1 MSSSRA
7 WKWLRFFIRGMALWV
22 AYAAAAQSAVA
33 QNRIGVGIDAAFS
46 PQEYD
51 DIRHAIENWNISLAN
66 RIYFDIAPGR
76 IPSRTMQGEQ
86 GVRQP
91 GMQMLRI
98 RSDHPMLAGPIYKS
112 TLAMALGPISRGFV
126 YVIYDRIP
134 KRGLTGIT
142 MHEVGHSLGSG
153 HLEKG
158 LMEPRYSARAQRCID
173 ARTMQAVAAAQ
184 RVSFDKLDWCR

>member
-1 MSSSRA
+1 MSRSRA
-7 WKWLRFFIRGMALWV
+7 GKWTRLLGIWLALGV
-22 AYAAAAQSAVA
+22 AQVTASTSAVA
-33 QNRIGVGIDAAFS
+33 QNRVGVGIDAAFT

-51 DIRHAIENWNISLAN
+51 DIRHAIENWNTALAH

-91 GMQMLRI
+91 GMQLLRI
-98 RSDHPMLAGPIYKS
+98 PSSHPMLDGPIYKN
-112 TLAMALGPISRGFV
+112 TLAMALGPVSRGFI
-126 YVIYDRIP
+126 YVIHNRIP

-142 MHEVGHSLGSG
+142 MHEMGHSLGSG

-158 LMEPRYSARAQRCID
+158 LMEPRYSPKAQRCID
-173 ARTMQAVAAAQ
+173 ARTMQAVATAQ
-184 RVSFDKLDWCR
+184 RVTFDKLDWCR

>member
-7 WKWLRFFIRGMALWV
+7 RNWARLLATWV
-22 AYAAAAQSAVA
+22 ALGVALGAGAPAAVA
-33 QNRIGVGIDAAFS
+33 QNRIGVGIDAAFT

-51 DIRHAIENWNISLAN
+51 DIRHAIENWNVALAH

-86 GVRQP
+86 GVRQA
-91 GMQMLRI
+91 GMQMLRVN
-98 RSDHPMLAGPIYKS
+98 SDHPMLAGPVFKS
-112 TLAMALGPISRGFV
+112 TLAMATGPAARGFI
-126 YVIYDRIP
+126 YVIYNRIP

-142 MHEVGHSLGSG
+142 MHEMGHSLGSG

-158 LMEPRYSARAQRCID
+158 LMEPRYSPKAQRCID
-173 ARTMQAVAAAQ
+173 ARTMQAVAVAQ
-184 RVSFDKLDWCR
+184 RVTFDKLDWCR